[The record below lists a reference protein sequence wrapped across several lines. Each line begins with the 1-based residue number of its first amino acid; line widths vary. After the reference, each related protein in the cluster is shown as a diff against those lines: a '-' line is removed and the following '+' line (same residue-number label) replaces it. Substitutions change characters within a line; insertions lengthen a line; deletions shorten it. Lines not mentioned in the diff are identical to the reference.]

1 MQNISVSK
9 IFNIPENYT
18 LEQLKISY
26 IDIMNNLFKS
36 DRTEIEKNLLA
47 NQYKHNY
54 EKAKKIYFNKLNMN
68 NKNNFLNQ
76 STYSNT
82 NFNNFEEL
90 DYVNKFDRI
99 NENSF
104 VFGDRIRRT
113 YNPFSMFDDVFKN
126 FESNQSNIYSYSNS
140 YVSNSNPDGSRTI
153 IEKKSESN
161 NGDKKQTINAFKKM
175 PNGESIPLTQ
185 EEMKQLDKFSKLR
198 IINKK

>member
-104 VFGDRIRRT
+104 IFGDRIRRT

-161 NGDKKQTINAFKKM
+161 NGDKKQSINAFKKI

-198 IINKK
+198 IIN